1 MKRWWIFLIVLLC
14 VSACDADPDA
24 LTRIKESGVLRV
36 AMDPSLEPFEF
47 VDSTGNPAGLDVD
60 LARQIG
66 ARLGVDVK
74 FVTTGY
80 DGLYDTLTV
89 GNADVIISALYPD
102 PDLTH
107 SFAFSPPYLQTG
119 EMLVVREASD
129 VKGVIDLAGRKVIV
143 VYGTQAHLLA
153 QQWQQTLNPPPE
165 LLPGDAP
172 ETILGVLAAGY
183 ADAVLIDNISAQIY
197 MRNLPGL
204 RIIGSPVNDSPY
216 VIATRLEDS
225 ALAEGIGAIL
235 AEMRTDGTLD
245 ALLDRWLW
253 NADPQTQL

>member
-1 MKRWWIFLIVLLC
+1 MKRWWILLIVL
-14 VSACDADPDA
+14 VWMSACEADPDA
-24 LTRIKESGVLRV
+24 LTRIRESGVLRV

-47 VDSTGNPAGLDVD
+47 VDGAGNPAGFDVD

-66 ARLGVDVK
+66 ARLGVDVQ

-89 GNADVIISALYPD
+89 GNADIIVSALYPD
-102 PDLTH
+102 PARTDA
-107 SFAFSPPYLQTG
+107 FAFSPPYLQTG
-119 EMLVVREASD
+119 EILIVREDSNIQ
-129 VKGVIDLAGRKVIV
+129 GVVDLAGKQVIV
-143 VYGTQAHLLA
+143 VYDSEAHLLA

-183 ADAVLIDNISAQIY
+183 ADAVLIDNISAQIH

-204 RIIGSPVNDSPY
+204 RIIGSPVKDSPY

-225 ALAEGIGAIL
+225 TLVEGIGAIL
-235 AEMRTDGTLD
+235 AEMHSDGTMD
-245 ALLDRWLW
+245 ALLERWLVEST
-253 NADPQTQL
+253 PQTQP